1 MTFPNFT
8 SQFNEIS
15 LNISYSSYLNYRCLT
30 RLTRQILPVVKNGT
44 QANIVDAS
52 LKKSHLWQHVHQ
64 QVIHLQRN
72 LRAHLTDYCR
82 YPATQTGPQTWLPYH
97 RSQIP
102 APTKHHQRYSHVA
115 SLPARQLSS
124 RSSSSTALPPANMPS
139 FHALIL
145 SPSDLPFQF
154 KRLQFPIRLCYAM
167 TINKA
172 QGQTFKTVGL
182 DLTTPVFSD
191 GMIYVALSRVGTA
204 CRRLTHPHVRQQ
216 DKKHCPTGPVTLR
229 YIN

>member
-64 QVIHLQRN
+64 QVVHLQRN

-82 YPATQTGPQTWLPYH
+82 HPASQTGPQTWLPYH

-102 APTKHHQRYSHVA
+102 APTKHHQR
-115 SLPARQLSS
+115 
-124 RSSSSTALPPANMPS
+124 
-139 FHALIL
+139 
-145 SPSDLPFQF
+145 SP
-154 KRLQFPIRLCYAM
+154 C
-167 TINKA
+167 
-172 QGQTFKTVGL
+172 
-182 DLTTPVFSD
+182 
-191 GMIYVALSRVGTA
+191 RVTA
-204 CRRLTHPHVRQQ
+204 CQTTVIEVIILHGPATGEHAFIPCSYLIYTR
-216 DKKHCPTGPVTLR
+216 PTIPIQTPAVSNTPLLC
-229 YIN
+229 NDN